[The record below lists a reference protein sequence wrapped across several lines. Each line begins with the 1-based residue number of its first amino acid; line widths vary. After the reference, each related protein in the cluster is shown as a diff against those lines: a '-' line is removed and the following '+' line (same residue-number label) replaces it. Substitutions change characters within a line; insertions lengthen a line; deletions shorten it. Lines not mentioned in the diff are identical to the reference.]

1 MNDSSVDNFELA
13 HFAILFYK
21 YQRGTQGRGSLV
33 LSDHYHS
40 VAFRLVRPISGDSP

>member
-13 HFAILFYK
+13 HFAIFF
-21 YQRGTQGRGSLV
+21 TNISEEPRGSLV